1 MDTYDF
7 CQWMHSNDDE
17 KKSEQFHRG
26 QCGFQVFKQSKK
38 LRFVRFINI
47 FTFFKKI
54 VGKVLGKMTHI
65 TACLAIMNMN
75 STCFFLTYQPD
86 VPEE

>member
-1 MDTYDF
+1 MTTKRNRNNF
-7 CQWMHSNDDE
+7 IEVN
-17 KKSEQFHRG
+17 
-26 QCGFQVFKQSKK
+26 VLFKQSKK
-38 LRFVRFINI
+38 LRIVRFINI